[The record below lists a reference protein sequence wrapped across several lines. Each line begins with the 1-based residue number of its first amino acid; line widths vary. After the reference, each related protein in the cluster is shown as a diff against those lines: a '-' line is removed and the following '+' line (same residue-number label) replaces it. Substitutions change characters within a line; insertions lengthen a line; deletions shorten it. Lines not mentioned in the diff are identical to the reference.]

1 MPVLAATFLTRSEAD
16 DAIERLRANGFTPD
30 QFALVSHEADAIGAP
45 DDADQRANH
54 VVDAA
59 TAGAVVGAVLVGA
72 LFGPIGAVVGGL
84 AAGGGIAAALESR
97 GMIRAEADEYE
108 RHLHEGRLILTVH
121 LDPGDA
127 RVPDVERILRSTG
140 AQRIGIGE

>member
-30 QFALVSHEADAIGAP
+30 QFALVSREADAIGAP

-84 AAGGGIAAALESR
+84 AAGGGTCQLK
-97 GMIRAEADEYE
+97 
-108 RHLHEGRLILTVH
+108 
-121 LDPGDA
+121 
-127 RVPDVERILRSTG
+127 
-140 AQRIGIGE
+140 